1 MDKIFGN
8 LIFLRPIT
16 SEDTNF
22 IVKWRNTDFVR
33 ENFIFREKFT
43 KEMHE
48 NWIKTQINTGKVIQY
63 IICDNLE
70 TPIGSIYF
78 RDIDVEKREAEFG
91 IFIGEKNFIGKGL
104 GQEATKLFI
113 NFGFKELGFDRI
125 ILRVIDTNNKA
136 EHIYEKVGFKKIDE
150 IVQIVEPSKDEVR
163 VIIMEIKND

>member
-113 NFGFKELGFDRI
+113 NFEFKELGFDRI

-163 VIIMEIKND
+163 VIILEIKND